1 MNLTKDEIT
10 TLIEVIDYF
19 VFDHNIYDVS
29 IDENGTRYDIDTN
42 GKIIFDSFNLK
53 QVSIFD
59 DLYNKLNLEYSN
71 L

>member
-1 MNLTKDEIT
+1 MNPTKDEIT

-42 GKIIFDSFNLK
+42 GKMIFDSFNLK

-59 DLYNKLNLEYSN
+59 ELYNKLNLEYSN